1 MLTIVARLMGD
12 QPLDVMKGALDEII
26 AVLKSDLSDVERRS
40 EVESLIG
47 KVTNDDFN
55 ALMVLGQC
63 LVDYQAPLER
73 APDHQTEEV

>member
-1 MLTIVARLMGD
+1 
-12 QPLDVMKGALDEII
+12 MKGALDEII

-47 KVTNDDFN
+47 KVTNDEFN

-73 APDHQTEEV
+73 APENQTEEV